1 MNRARGN
8 DIACVRGHARCAT
21 SDTDR
26 QPGTLIQEKTML
38 STGYQFLDAITA
50 AESDEFDQHA
60 LA

>member
-38 STGYQFLDAITA
+38 SAGYQFLEAITA
-50 AESDEFDQHA
+50 TESGEFDQHA

>member
-1 MNRARGN
+1 MNEACGD
-8 DIACVRGHARCAT
+8 DIACPRGHARSAT

-38 STGYQFLDAITA
+38 SADYRFLDAITA
-50 AESDEFDQHA
+50 AESDEFNQHA

>member
-26 QPGTLIQEKTML
+26 QPGTLIQEKTMRSADHQYL
-38 STGYQFLDAITA
+38 EATTA

-60 LA
+60 FA